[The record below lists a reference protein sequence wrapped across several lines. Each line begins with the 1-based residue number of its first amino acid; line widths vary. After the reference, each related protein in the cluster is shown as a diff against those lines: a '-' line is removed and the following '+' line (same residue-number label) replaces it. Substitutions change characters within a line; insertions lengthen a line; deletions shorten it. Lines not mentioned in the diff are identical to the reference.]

1 MNIEWVQFDKRQM
14 CGMLLLFFSLAFSH
28 PPTLPPSHPSQRRPK
43 VNSEFLPLLALS
55 PPGEED
61 DRFWEEQEARC
72 YFWSDY
78 GMCLDWDTFHRRTK
92 GNTGQKMYLDWT
104 QELCK
109 IMASSNRQLK
119 LKWVQWLKKMFACF
133 QQRKWK
139 VAFHVIALTPNKHD
153 PLYVSQWLC

>member
-1 MNIEWVQFDKRQM
+1 M
-14 CGMLLLFFSLAFSH
+14 CGMLLLFFSSAF
-28 PPTLPPSHPSQRRPK
+28 PTLPPSYPPTFSHPPQRRPK

-92 GNTGQKMYLDWT
+92 GNTGQKIYLDWT
-104 QELCK
+104 DELSK
-109 IMASSNRQLK
+109 IMAASSNPQLK
-119 LKWVQWLKKMFACF
+119 LK
-133 QQRKWK
+133 
-139 VAFHVIALTPNKHD
+139 
-153 PLYVSQWLC
+153 